1 MPTLNIGL
9 TRSKT
14 NRWIF
19 GVCGGIAEQYGM
31 NPLAVRAGV
40 ALLAIVIPGV
50 SVLPTVLLYLV
61 LGLTLPEE
69 GEPLDVG

>member
-1 MPTLNIGL
+1 MPKLNIGL
-9 TRSKT
+9 TRSTT

-40 ALLAIVIPGV
+40 ALLAIIIPGV
-50 SVLPTVLLYLV
+50 SVFPTILLYIA
-61 LGLTLPEE
+61 LGLLLPADD
-69 GEPLDVG
+69 EPIDVS